1 MTNSQRF
8 TKEVNFLA
16 KEEIKNL
23 FIDANIWLSLFHY
36 TNDDLEQLGK
46 LRALV
51 GTEIRLFIPEQ
62 IYNEVY
68 RNRENKIKDAL
79 DQFEKFNLNFPAFFK
94 NYDEY
99 EEFSKKYTEL
109 KDAHKEWLRKVK
121 KDIASQSSPADIAL
135 RDFFDGLEFISSSE
149 ELVNRAIV
157 RFNTGNPPGKDR
169 KYGDAINWE
178 TLLESVPC
186 GEDLFFIS
194 ADKDYAS
201 IFDDKQ
207 FHPFLAQEWE
217 KKKSS
222 KIIFFKS
229 LGEFLKK
236 HFKDIELRVENEKDE
251 LIEKLARSKSFATTH
266 AIVKELSA
274 FLDLTVRQIQDIC
287 SAAVHNRQISWILSD
302 DDVYEFYK
310 GLIEKKSIKDSGD
323 PDISSIRK
331 AITEITEEKTR
342 EASEDEEPPDW
353 FF

>member
-1 MTNSQRF
+1 M
-8 TKEVNFLA
+8 A
-16 KEEIKNL
+16 KKEIKNL

-51 GTEIRLFIPEQ
+51 GTDIRLLVPEQ

-68 RNRENKIKDAL
+68 RNREGKIKDAL
-79 DQFEKFNLNFPAFFK
+79 DQFEKFNINFPAFFK

-99 EEFSKKYTEL
+99 EEFNKKYIEL
-109 KDAHKEWLRKVK
+109 KEAHKEWLRKVK
-121 KDIASQSSPADIAL
+121 KDIAEQSSPADIAL
-135 RDFFDGLEFISSSE
+135 RDFFEGLEFITSSD
-149 ELVNRAIV
+149 ELVTRAVI

-178 TLLESVPC
+178 TLLESVPH

-194 ADKDYAS
+194 ADKDSAS

-229 LGEFLKK
+229 LSEFLKK

-251 LIEKLARSKSFATTH
+251 LIEKLACSRSFATTH
-266 AIVKELSA
+266 AVIKELSS
-274 FLDLTVRQIQDIC
+274 FSDLTVRQIQDIC
-287 SAAVHNRQISWILSD
+287 SAAVHNGQISWILSD

-310 GLIEKKSIKDSGD
+310 GLIEKTSVKDSGD
-323 PDISSIRK
+323 PDILSVRKSIEK
-331 AITEITEEKTR
+331 ITEEKTG
-342 EASEDEEPPDW
+342 EASDEEIPDW
-353 FF
+353 LF

>member
-1 MTNSQRF
+1 MG
-8 TKEVNFLA
+8 KKKL
-16 KEEIKNL
+16 KNL

-36 TNDDLEQLGK
+36 TNDDLEQLSK
-46 LRALV
+46 LKALI
-51 GTEIRLFIPEQ
+51 GTDIRLFVPEQ

-99 EEFSKKYTEL
+99 EEFSKRYTEL

-121 KDIASQSSPADIAL
+121 KDIANQSSPADIAL
-135 RDFFDGLEFISSSE
+135 RDFFDGLNFISSSE
-149 ELVNRAIV
+149 ELVNRAVI

-178 TLLESVPC
+178 TLLESVPD

-194 ADKDYAS
+194 ADKDYVS

-207 FHPFLAQEWE
+207 FHPFLAKEWE
-217 KKKSS
+217 NKKSS
-222 KIIFFKS
+222 RIIYFKS

-251 LIEKLARSKSFATTH
+251 LIEKLASSRNFATTH
-266 AIVKELSA
+266 AVVKELSA
-274 FLDLTVRQIQDIC
+274 FLDLSVRQIQDIC
-287 SAAVHNRQISWILSD
+287 SAAVHNHQVSWILSD
-302 DDVYEFYK
+302 DDVYEFYIN
-310 GLIEKKSIKDSGD
+310 LMEKTSVKDSDD
-323 PDISSIRK
+323 PDILSVRK
-331 AITEITEEKTR
+331 MIAEITEEKKG
-342 EASEDEEPPDW
+342 EAADEESVEW
-353 FF
+353 LL